1 MDRWHN
7 PDWANKMTIQVDFS
21 HVMSDFI
28 GSERGLTK
36 NDINK
41 MANRASVIADDITRR
56 RENGE
61 LGFYQLLYDL
71 KTLDEVEKMALSIRK
86 KCEYFVV
93 LGIGGS
99 ALGGIALFH
108 ALCNPLHNLLR
119 RSDRGGTPRA
129 FFVEN
134 IDPKTFSALLDFIDL
149 EKTVFNVITK
159 SGTTVE
165 TLSQFLII
173 QKMLKETLGRSEV
186 REHVVITTGEQQGD
200 LRSLAETEGYPILP
214 IPDNVGGRFSVFS
227 PVGLFPAAVCGVD
240 IVELLAGA
248 RHADKRCRQRKFQ
261 NNPAYLS
268 GALHYLADIK
278 KGLNIV
284 VMMPYSDALIQVA
297 YWFRQLWAESLGKER
312 TTSGKAVNV
321 GQTPV
326 MALGVTDQHSQLQL
340 YLEGPF
346 NKLID
351 FLLVQETGET
361 MRIPKASE
369 SKESVSYLDS
379 HTLNELMK
387 VEAQST
393 QYALTRA
400 GRSNMSY
407 ILPAVN
413 PFTIGQLLFMLQ
425 VQTVFTAGLYE
436 VNPLNQPRVEAS
448 KNYIYGLI
456 GRKGFKDSSKEIKEW
471 LSRERRYII

>member
-7 PDWANKMTIQVDFS
+7 PDWANRMTIRMDFS

-28 GSERGLTK
+28 GKERGLTQM
-36 NDINK
+36 DIDRL
-41 MANRASVIADDITRR
+41 ANRASVIADDIARR

-61 LGFYQLLYDL
+61 LGFYQLPYDS
-71 KTLDEVEKMALSIRK
+71 KTLDEVLRMALSIRK
-86 KCEYFVV
+86 KCENFVV

-108 ALCNPLHNLLR
+108 SLCHPLHNLLR
-119 RSDRGGTPRA
+119 RSDRDGAPRA
-129 FFVEN
+129 FFLEN
-134 IDPKTFSALLDFIDL
+134 IDPKTFNTLLDFIDL
-149 EKTVFNVITK
+149 ERTVFNVITK

-173 QKMLKETLGRSEV
+173 QKMLNEKLGKSAV
-186 REHVVITTGEQQGD
+186 REHIVITIGEKPGD
-200 LRSLAETEGYPILP
+200 LRSMAESEGYPVLF
-214 IPDNVGGRFSVFS
+214 IPDNVGGRFSVFG
-227 PVGLFPAAVCGVD
+227 PVGLLPAAVCGID
-240 IVELLAGA
+240 IAELLAGA
-248 RHADKRCRQRKFQ
+248 RYADKRCKQKKFK

-268 GALHYLADIK
+268 GALHYLADVK
-278 KGLNIV
+278 KRLNIV

-297 YWFRQLWAESLGKER
+297 DWFRQLWAESLGKER
-312 TTSGKAVNV
+312 TKSGKAVNV

-326 MALGVTDQHSQLQL
+326 VALGVTDQHSQLQL

-351 FLLVQETGET
+351 FLLVEQAGEIMKIPET
-361 MRIPKASE
+361 SE
-369 SKESVSYLDS
+369 SKESISYLS
-379 HTLNELMK
+379 GHSLNELMK

-400 GRSNMSY
+400 GRSNMSF
-407 ILPAVN
+407 ILPVVN

-436 VNPLNQPRVEAS
+436 VNPLDQPRVEAS
-448 KNYIYGLI
+448 KSYIYGLM
-456 GRKGFKDSSKEIKEW
+456 GRRGFKGSSKEIKGW
-471 LSRERRYII
+471 LSRERRYIL